1 MFVHLFLLKVSL
13 GGHLHESSF
22 PEEDEPVSTPPLEL
36 EELEEEVVLQ
46 TFSMQISPM
55 SQSSLVRQLEEP
67 LEEPPEL
74 LLEEEAPEELT
85 EGRQVN
91 LHGPSPADGQQET

>member
-1 MFVHLFLLKVSL
+1 MHK
-13 GGHLHESSF
+13 
-22 PEEDEPVSTPPLEL
+22 
-36 EELEEEVVLQ
+36 
-46 TFSMQISPM
+46 
-55 SQSSLVRQLEEP
+55 QLAPEEP